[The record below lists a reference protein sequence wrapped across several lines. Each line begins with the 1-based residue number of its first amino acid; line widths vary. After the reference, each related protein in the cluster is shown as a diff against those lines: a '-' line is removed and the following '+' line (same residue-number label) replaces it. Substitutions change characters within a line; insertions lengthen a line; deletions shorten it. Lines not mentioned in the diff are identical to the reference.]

1 MSGEEIEQFIVDN
14 VCWSDLPHHVQAILG
29 NSAREYDKLVLE
41 FSVKNQLRHKGNIV
55 RNVKKNAEEYY
66 ELVLKYSINN
76 LLLYP
81 YHLAD
86 VFVCGLR
93 ITPFEFYHT
102 MIQNIMKEEKSYD
115 SLPNFT
121 AADALRLLG
130 IGRNQYIEMMN
141 QSRSY
146 RKLFRR
152 KTLQELLPQQP
163 VDIAIEPWWMLRHG
177 CILETDVK
185 SLALQ
190 EKEVLDRLLEGF
202 PLLCGLLE
210 KQSVCSLYNRGL
222 VYLEVPVSDEDY
234 VYVPTLENFV
244 MNRVNSD
251 YLENLLYKIFVTI
264 DGQMSV
270 KELSDVIGVSI
281 ELVKNA
287 ISVFCRLGFAKK
299 RNTGL
304 ESVTLN
310 PSWQNMSTSRSMGS
324 SLLDESVFLSDSFAE
339 LSSSLTNT
347 TMTEDDE
354 FVSNDLSSSV
364 MEESISGTITS
375 PTSSLNTP
383 LIDAAQKRIAF
394 VLDSSLSAILMLGN
408 LSPTLKRHA
417 VTLFEVGKLSDEAV
431 GNFIEELAK
440 VNFFAEGEVQRY
452 SEHAKT
458 LLHTLKTIKTLGEID
473 LIRGESLLNLD
484 ERARQRMIQKSY
496 RLLLSMTPI
505 SSEAC
510 AFSQVIIP
518 HIGSPVV
525 EMASPWFRLYLYNL
539 IKNGPTSLFISLG
552 TCLRTLPKQLKA
564 KRLITT
570 SGNHEPIIL
579 LADSSL
585 VQLGENLLSSSI
597 FVQEYSDI
605 IDGSEMC
612 NIPFPFQD
620 TDDEL
625 KDERHLSNHPAI
637 ARLRSELNLD
647 LLCGYVTLLKMRK
660 STTVNTTNETDKEVN
675 LDSEQQETTNE
686 SDLNDNSTSGFP
698 VNLLSTVSKDP
709 RKVCSSKVRLEK
721 NESFDDYVV
730 FDCVF
735 GVALFDEWLNQ
746 EICRRIVSNDLFSP
760 TNLENNIFAMRNIVD
775 SVKEFVG
782 KNRDPNYTNPFG
794 KMDANFVPL
803 PTSTVLF
810 DSSSG
815 TGKWPSTMIE
825 KRILGILL
833 LLIVNIVWVAS
844 AEVSK
849 YLFSDLHFQ
858 RPFFVTYVK
867 SCLFSIFLL
876 RYILCGPQAV
886 ELKDE
891 DTKYD
896 KLELNTQSDCESSYE
911 DESLTTAEFEPV
923 HFPSD
928 IDSEID
934 SQLPNTNESKPKKRK
949 IRFSLVRE
957 VRSFPAKIATEA
969 RAARLPYKPQTIE
982 CDFKMSPVIR
992 YTLYFAPLWV
1002 LSSVTYQAA
1011 LVYSSVSTVN
1021 LISASS
1027 SLFVLVFG
1035 ALLSSHSADRF
1046 SWTKLLLVLIN
1057 LSGVAIVSQFST
1069 SIVGASLS
1077 FVSAMIYAIYLVVFS
1092 VMSRRTGSVDMNLMF
1107 GVIGLFSFV
1116 VCTPLLVIVHHT
1128 GLEPQLPFPTNQEIM
1143 LIILNSLIGSIFS
1156 DYLWLYATLLTNGL
1170 VASISLTLTIP
1181 LSMIADVVVNGQLP
1195 DLAEMLSAIP
1205 IMTSFVAA
1213 TMISNSKKSASSDLA
1228 KIGFKLVSSKKRAH
1242 DVAFSNGSENT
1253 KLMTDQDDLEI

>member
-1 MSGEEIEQFIVDN
+1 
-14 VCWSDLPHHVQAILG
+14 
-29 NSAREYDKLVLE
+29 
-41 FSVKNQLRHKGNIV
+41 
-55 RNVKKNAEEYY
+55 
-66 ELVLKYSINN
+66 
-76 LLLYP
+76 
-81 YHLAD
+81 
-86 VFVCGLR
+86 
-93 ITPFEFYHT
+93 
-102 MIQNIMKEEKSYD
+102 
-115 SLPNFT
+115 
-121 AADALRLLG
+121 
-130 IGRNQYIEMMN
+130 
-141 QSRSY
+141 
-146 RKLFRR
+146 
-152 KTLQELLPQQP
+152 
-163 VDIAIEPWWMLRHG
+163 
-177 CILETDVK
+177 
-185 SLALQ
+185 
-190 EKEVLDRLLEGF
+190 
-202 PLLCGLLE
+202 
-210 KQSVCSLYNRGL
+210 
-222 VYLEVPVSDEDY
+222 
-234 VYVPTLENFV
+234 
-244 MNRVNSD
+244 
-251 YLENLLYKIFVTI
+251 
-264 DGQMSV
+264 
-270 KELSDVIGVSI
+270 
-281 ELVKNA
+281 
-287 ISVFCRLGFAKK
+287 
-299 RNTGL
+299 
-304 ESVTLN
+304 
-310 PSWQNMSTSRSMGS
+310 
-324 SLLDESVFLSDSFAE
+324 
-339 LSSSLTNT
+339 
-347 TMTEDDE
+347 MTEDDE

-815 TGKWPSTMIE
+815 T
-825 KRILGILL
+825 
-833 LLIVNIVWVAS
+833 
-844 AEVSK
+844 

-1107 GVIGLFSFV
+1107 
-1116 VCTPLLVIVHHT
+1116 VIVHHT

>member
-163 VDIAIEPWWMLRHG
+163 VEIAIEPWWMLRHG

-190 EKEVLDRLLEGF
+190 EKEILDRLLEGF

-304 ESVTLN
+304 ENVTLN

-324 SLLDESVFLSDSFAE
+324 SLLDESVFLSESFAE

-354 FVSNDLSSSV
+354 FVSNDLSSSM

-375 PTSSLNTP
+375 PTSSLNIP

-458 LLHTLKTIKTLGEID
+458 LLHTLKTIRTLGEID

-518 HIGSPVV
+518 HIGCPVV
-525 EMASPWFRLYLYNL
+525 EMASPWFRLYVYNL
-539 IKNGPTSLFISLG
+539 IKNGPTSLYISLG

-570 SGNHEPIIL
+570 SGNHEPIVL

-585 VQLGENLLSSSI
+585 VQLSENLLSSSI

-620 TDDEL
+620 TDEEL
-625 KDERHLSNHPAI
+625 KDKRHLSNHPAV

-660 STTVNTTNETDKEVN
+660 STNDSSTNESDKELN
-675 LDSEQQETTNE
+675 SDSEQQDATNE
-686 SDLNDNSTSGFP
+686 SDLNDNFASGFP
-698 VNLLSTVSKDP
+698 VNLSSTVVKDP
-709 RKVCSSKVRLEK
+709 RKVRSSKVRLEK

-730 FDCVF
+730 FNCVF

-760 TNLENNIFAMRNIVD
+760 TNLENNFFAMRNIVD
-775 SVKEFVG
+775 SVKEF
-782 KNRDPNYTNPFG
+782 NPFG

-810 DSSSG
+810 DSSSK
-815 TGKWPSTMIE
+815 T
-825 KRILGILL
+825 
-833 LLIVNIVWVAS
+833 
-844 AEVSK
+844 

-858 RPFFVTYVK
+858 RPFFITYIK

-876 RYILCGPQAV
+876 RYVLCGPQAV

-891 DTKYD
+891 DAKYD

-934 SQLPNTNESKPKKRK
+934 SQLPSSTEPKPKKRK
-949 IRFSLVRE
+949 NSLFTCSRT
-957 VRSFPAKIATEA
+957 RIATEA

-1069 SIVGASLS
+1069 SIIGAGLS

-1107 GVIGLFSFV
+1107 
-1116 VCTPLLVIVHHT
+1116 VIVHHT
-1128 GLEPQLPFPTNQEIM
+1128 GLEPQLPLPSNQEIM

-1213 TMISNSKKSASSDLA
+1213 TMISNSKKSASNDLA

-1242 DVAFSNGSENT
+1242 HVAFSSGPENT